1 MSIPVEVVLTSW
13 NPAPGPLLGLAVTG
27 AVYLRGWRRLSVQVP
42 ERFPVARCVSFLLGL
57 LTLFVAIASPLD
69 AFAGWLLSVHMV
81 QHLLLT
87 MVAPPLLLLGAPYLP
102 MLCGLPRGVTRDVL
116 GPFLA
121 SRLWQRGVH
130 RLTHPA
136 IGLVAFVG
144 SNLLWHLPFFYG
156 LGLRS
161 ESWHRWEHACFLG
174 TAMLFWFPVIQPW
187 PGRPR
192 WPRWAMIPYLL
203 AADLQNTALAAVLSF
218 HDRILYPAYGS
229 APRVTSLGPLEDQ
242 ALAGALMWVPGSVAF
257 LLPLGW
263 IVLEVLEG
271 RRGVRPGALRGTVTG
286 PRQGSPRTDPRVAPG
301 LIRRRP
307 RQWDLLEVPVLGGVL
322 RRGGFRRAIQGMA
335 LLLAV
340 GVVVDGFRGP
350 PVASANLAG
359 VLPWLVWRGL
369 WVVVLLA
376 VGNLFC
382 FGCPLMLVRDWSR
395 RILPARWSWPRWL
408 RGKWLAGLLLLG
420 FLAASEAFAWWD
432 RPAATAAL
440 IGIYFLLAVAVDGF
454 FRGASF
460 CSHVCPIGAFGS
472 IQAVSSPLTVAVRD
486 PEVCTTCRTHD
497 CLRGNTHQRGCEVG
511 FFLPRKAGNLDCT
524 VCLDCVRACPTSNV
538 GLLAV
543 HPFRDLV
550 QDRVRSVVG
559 RFDQRPDVAFGV
571 AVSVASAWVAMALM
585 VRPGMAGWGLGLGP
599 EVGTL
604 LAFTAGVL
612 LLGGLCGI
620 AGAIGKRVLST
631 EGQVGV
637 RWMTRNILHLAPMGF
652 GLWSAHWVAHL
663 GVGLPLLGPILQRW
677 AANGLGWGWPM
688 GFTALPLAFRETLPV
703 LQVMLLDAGFLAT
716 LWLMWTVSGRWTSG
730 SGNRWRA
737 FLPWAVLAMVLQ
749 GTALWMLLQPMA
761 PRGTPGQGF

>member
-1 MSIPVEVVLTSW
+1 VSIPVEAVLTSW
-13 NPAPGPLLGLAVTG
+13 NLAPGPLIGLAVTG
-27 AVYLRGWRRLSVQVP
+27 AVYLRGWRRLSVQIP
-42 ERFPVARCVSFLLGL
+42 ERFPTGRCVAFLSGL
-57 LTLFVAIASPLD
+57 LTLFLAIASPLD

-102 MLCGLPRGVTRDVL
+102 MLCGLPRGVTREVL
-116 GPFLA
+116 GPFLT
-121 SRLWQRGVH
+121 SPLWQRGVH
-130 RLTHPA
+130 RLTHPV
-136 IGLVAFVG
+136 IGLMAFVG

-187 PGRPR
+187 PGRAR

-203 AADLQNTALAAVLSF
+203 AADLQNTALGAVLSF
-218 HDRILYPAYGS
+218 QDRIVYAAYGS
-229 APRVTSLGPLEDQ
+229 APRVTSLDPLEDQ
-242 ALAGALMWVPGSVAF
+242 ALAGALMWVPGSIAF

-263 IVLEVLEG
+263 IILEVLEG
-271 RRGVRPGALRGTVTG
+271 RRGVLPGAVGGTTTG
-286 PRQGSPRTDPRVAPG
+286 NRQGSRRMGSG
-301 LIRRRP
+301 LATVSTRDRRRP
-307 RQWDLLEVPVLGGVL
+307 WDLLEVRGLGAVL
-322 RRGGFRRAIQGMA
+322 RRGGFRRTVQTLA

-340 GVVVDGFRGP
+340 GVMVDGFRGP

-382 FGCPLMLVRDWSR
+382 FGCPLMLVRDGSR

-408 RGKWLAGLLLLG
+408 RGKWLAGILLGG
-420 FLAASEAFAWWD
+420 FLAASEAFSWWD
-432 RPAATAAL
+432 RPVATATL
-440 IGIYFLLAVAVDGF
+440 IGLYFALAVAVDGL

-460 CSHVCPIGAFGS
+460 CRHVCPIGAFGS

-486 PEVCTTCRTHD
+486 PEVCTSCTTHD
-497 CLRGNTHQRGCEVG
+497 CLRGNPHQRGCEVG
-511 FFLPRKAGNLDCT
+511 FFLPRKSGNLDCT
-524 VCLDCVRACPTSNV
+524 VCLDCVRACPESNV

-543 HPFRDLV
+543 HPFRDLAR
-550 QDRVRSVVG
+550 DGVRSVVG
-559 RFDQRPDVAFGV
+559 RLSQRPDVALLAG
-571 AVSVASAWVAMALM
+571 VSVSSAWVAMALM
-585 VRPGMAGWGLGLGP
+585 VRPGRVAWDLGLGP
-599 EVGTL
+599 EGGTL
-604 LAFTAGVL
+604 LAFVGGVL
-612 LLGGLCGI
+612 LLGGLAGL
-620 AGAIGKRVLST
+620 AGAVGRGALSPEGRV
-631 EGQVGV
+631 GR
-637 RWMTRNILHLAPMGF
+637 RWMTVNLIHLAPMGF

-677 AANGLGWGWPM
+677 VAELLGWGWPI

-703 LQVMLLDAGFLAT
+703 LQVLLLDAGFLAT
-716 LWLMWTVSGRWTSG
+716 LWLMWTVSGRWTSR

-737 FLPWAVLAMVLQ
+737 FLPWAALALVLQ
-749 GTALWMLLQPMA
+749 VTALWLIQQPMP

>member
-1 MSIPVEVVLTSW
+1 MSIPVEAVLTSW
-13 NPAPGPLLGLAVTG
+13 NLAPGPLLGLAVSG

-42 ERFPVARCVSFLLGL
+42 ERFPVGRCVAFLSGL

-69 AFAGWLLSVHMV
+69 AFAGWLLSVHMA

-87 MVAPPLLLLGAPYLP
+87 MVAPPLLLIGAPYLP
-102 MLCGLPRGVTRDVL
+102 MLCGLPRGVTREVL

-121 SRLWQRGVH
+121 SRRWRRVVH

-136 IGLVAFVG
+136 MGLVAFVG

-174 TAMLFWFPVIQPW
+174 TAMLFWFPVLQPW
-187 PGRPR
+187 PGRAR

-203 AADLQNTALAAVLSF
+203 AADLQNTALGAVLSF
-218 HDRILYPAYGS
+218 QDRILYPAYGA
-229 APRVTSLGPLEDQ
+229 APRVTSLDPLEDQ
-242 ALAGALMWVPGSVAF
+242 ALAGALMWVPGSIAF

-271 RRGVRPGALRGTVTG
+271 RRGVRPGMVLGTTTAVRQESRRTG
-286 PRQGSPRTDPRVAPG
+286 QGPATGSTRDRHLP
-301 LIRRRP
+301 
-307 RQWDLLEVPVLGGVL
+307 WDLLGVRGLGGVL
-322 RRGGFRRAIQGMA
+322 RRGGFRRTGQVLA
-335 LLLAV
+335 LLVAV
-340 GVVVDGFRGP
+340 GVMVDGFRGP

-359 VLPWLVWRGL
+359 VLPWMVWRGL
-369 WVVVLLA
+369 WVGVLLA

-395 RILPARWSWPRWL
+395 RILPAQGSWPRWL
-408 RGKWLAGLLLLG
+408 RGRWLSGILLGG

-432 RPAATAAL
+432 RPAATATL
-440 IGIYFLLAVAVDGF
+440 IGMYFVLAVAVDGF

-460 CSHVCPIGAFGS
+460 CRHVCPIGVFGS
-472 IQAVSSPLTVAVRD
+472 IQAMSSPLTVAVRD
-486 PEVCTTCRTHD
+486 PGVCTTCTTHD
-497 CLRGNTHQRGCEVG
+497 CLRGNTQRRGCEVG

-559 RFDQRPDVAFGV
+559 RLDRRPDVAFAV

-585 VRPGMAGWGLGLGP
+585 VRPGLTGWGRGLGP
-599 EVGTL
+599 ETGTL
-604 LAFTAGVL
+604 LAFAVGVL
-612 LLGGLCGI
+612 LLGGLCGV
-620 AGAIGKRVLST
+620 AGALGRPVPST
-631 EGQVGV
+631 HGRVGV
-637 RWMTRNILHLAPMGF
+637 RWTTRNLLNLAPMGF

-663 GVGLPLLGPILQRW
+663 GVGLPLLGPVLQRW
-677 AANGLGWGWPM
+677 AAEEWGWGGAM
-688 GFTALPLAFRETLPV
+688 GFTALPLSFRETLPV
-703 LQVMLLDAGFLAT
+703 LQVLLLDAGFLAT
-716 LWLMWTVSGRWTSG
+716 LWLMWTVSGRWTSRSG
-730 SGNRWRA
+730 SRWRA
-737 FLPWAVLAMVLQ
+737 FLPWAVLALVLQ

-761 PRGTPGQGF
+761 TRGTSGQGF